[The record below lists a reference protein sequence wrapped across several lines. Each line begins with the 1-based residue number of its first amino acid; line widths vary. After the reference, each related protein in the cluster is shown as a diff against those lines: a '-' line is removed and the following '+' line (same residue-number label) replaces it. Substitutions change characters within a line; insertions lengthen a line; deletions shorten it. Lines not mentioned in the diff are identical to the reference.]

1 MELGIDQ
8 SKMKEEKQLD
18 MEVASIERLL
28 RDYDEFFNFVNLND
42 HWYRWVSGKYTVT
55 SIDSMGETLIKYID
69 KFCQDENILKDKIL
83 SSDRILV
90 MNYMGVNFLFRKL
103 DGKDEFSA
111 VSIVENPAVVRIIYW
126 NNFVKYLEKQ
136 VNILTEESLNHD
148 VS

>member
-8 SKMKEEKQLD
+8 SQISTEKQLD

-28 RDYDEFFNFVNLND
+28 RDYDEFFNFVNLNE
-42 HWYRWVSGKYTVT
+42 HWYRWMSGKYTVT

-69 KFCQDENILKDKIL
+69 KFCRDENILKDKIL

-111 VSIVENPAVVRIIYW
+111 VSIVENPNSVRIIYW

-136 VNILTEESLNHD
+136 VDLLNEESIKHD
-148 VS
+148 IN

>member
-1 MELGIDQ
+1 MELGIEQ
-8 SKMKEEKQLD
+8 SQIRKEKQLD
-18 MEVASIERLL
+18 IEVASIERLL
-28 RDYDEFFNFVNLND
+28 RDHDEFFNFVNLNE

-69 KFCQDENILKDKIL
+69 KFCRDENILKDKIL

-111 VSIVENPAVVRIIYW
+111 VSIFENLMAVRIIYW
-126 NNFVKYLEKQ
+126 NNFMKYLEKQ

-148 VS
+148 IS

>member
-1 MELGIDQ
+1 MELGIEQ
-8 SKMKEEKQLD
+8 SQIRKEKQLD
-18 MEVASIERLL
+18 IEVASIERLL
-28 RDYDEFFNFVNLND
+28 RDHDEFFNFVNLNE

-69 KFCQDENILKDKIL
+69 KFCRDENILKDKIL

-111 VSIVENPAVVRIIYW
+111 VSIFENLMAVRIIYW
-126 NNFVKYLEKQ
+126 NNFMKYLEKQ
-136 VNILTEESLNHD
+136 VNILNGEALNHD
-148 VS
+148 IS

>member
-8 SKMKEEKQLD
+8 SQIKTEKQID

-28 RDYDEFFNFVNLND
+28 RDYDEFFNFVNLNE

-55 SIDSMGETLIKYID
+55 SVDSMGETLIKYID
-69 KFCQDENILKDKIL
+69 KFCRDENILKDKIL

-90 MNYMGVNFLFRKL
+90 MNYMGVNMLFRKL

-111 VSIVENPAVVRIIYW
+111 VSIVENPTSVRIIYW

-136 VNILTEESLNHD
+136 VNILNEEALNHEI
-148 VS
+148 S

>member
-1 MELGIDQ
+1 MELGINQ
-8 SKMKEEKQLD
+8 SQINTEKQLD

-28 RDYDEFFNFVNLND
+28 RDYDEFFNFINLNE

-55 SIDSMGETLIKYID
+55 SVDSMGETLIKYID
-69 KFCQDENILKDKIL
+69 KFCRDENILKDKIL

-90 MNYMGVNFLFRKL
+90 MNYMGVNMLFRKL

-111 VSIVENPAVVRIIYW
+111 VSIVENPTSVRIIYW

-136 VNILTEESLNHD
+136 VNILNEEALNHD
-148 VS
+148 IS

>member
-1 MELGIDQ
+1 MKLGIDQ
-8 SKMKEEKQLD
+8 SQINAEKQLD

-28 RDYDEFFNFVNLND
+28 RDYDEFFNFVNLNE

-69 KFCQDENILKDKIL
+69 KFCRDENVLKDKIL

-111 VSIVENPAVVRIIYW
+111 VSIVENPTSVRIIYW

-136 VNILTEESLNHD
+136 INILTEESLNQD
-148 VS
+148 IS

>member
-1 MELGIDQ
+1 MELGIEQ
-8 SKMKEEKQLD
+8 SQIRKEKQLD
-18 MEVASIERLL
+18 IEVASIERLL
-28 RDYDEFFNFVNLND
+28 RDHDEFFNFVNLNE

-69 KFCQDENILKDKIL
+69 KFCRDENILKDKIL

-111 VSIVENPAVVRIIYW
+111 VSIFENLTAVRIIYW
-126 NNFVKYLEKQ
+126 NNFMKYLEKQ

-148 VS
+148 IS